1 MKITTLAT
9 CLIFVFGWATELLA
23 QFVPVIAKQR
33 SVHYLVQPDGTET
46 EVMRQEGT
54 YFRSSSGSVLDTM
67 EPVNGKHRR
76 THRATLMD
84 SSTRKTYDLNHN
96 LKEATLKQVR
106 PGPFRPFALRP
117 DLAVDEGVIG
127 GLDCLAMPVLSPGS
141 PEESVGKVWVAR
153 DANVRVKTET
163 NFGRGRQVREL
174 YDIWFAEPEPSV
186 FQIPADYKIDHLSWK
201 EEKIMRVYAA
211 GTPISQALAGTEA
224 EVFRSIRRATLPD
237 ATGTRLDG
245 VEESLS
251 DYRGRIVLID
261 FWATWCGPCIAH
273 LPKLREL
280 VAALPADRFALV
292 AISADEQLG
301 TVTRFIQD
309 EPMPWTNWHAGE
321 ASDLGRLLRIRG
333 YPTYVLADENG
344 TILTR
349 TGGLDSPF
357 ISLIEKAVDQLGEFG
372 STEGFMSS
380 LN

>member
-1 MKITTLAT
+1 
-9 CLIFVFGWATELLA
+9 
-23 QFVPVIAKQR
+23 
-33 SVHYLVQPDGTET
+33 
-46 EVMRQEGT
+46 
-54 YFRSSSGSVLDTM
+54 
-67 EPVNGKHRR
+67 
-76 THRATLMD
+76 MD

-174 YDIWFAEPEPSV
+174 YDIRFAEPEPSV